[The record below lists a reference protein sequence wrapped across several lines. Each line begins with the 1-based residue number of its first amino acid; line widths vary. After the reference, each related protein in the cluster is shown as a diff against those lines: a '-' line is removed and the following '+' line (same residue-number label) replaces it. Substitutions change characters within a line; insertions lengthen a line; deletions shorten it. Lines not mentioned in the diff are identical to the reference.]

1 MTTWVMVE
9 TIGSNDY
16 KSRIMKKVMF
26 FLAATLVFIA
36 TGCNKENTV
45 TDDVQYVSELKVN
58 FEGDTKVSAAHSAAG
73 LKFNWED
80 GDVIS
85 ILEDGNADSP
95 IYNYVYDASSE
106 SFKPYDE
113 GQKMVV
119 GTKYFALKA
128 QYSYYDL
135 ITVEEGK
142 SIVKLNLKTGA
153 SDVRGLPAIPLISDV
168 FTADASG
175 TVATMHHLCGVVEVP
190 VNLSAANAAK
200 NVNHFSIYS
209 SDGKLAG
216 SYTATPYP
224 PYFLGTSTPSNTA
237 HSEKKTTPYEAGNT
251 TVFIP
256 VLPGICTGVFLN
268 VYYDGGAGGTYI
280 DKDRQLV
287 VERGKITKVTQVNY

>member
-1 MTTWVMVE
+1 
-9 TIGSNDY
+9 
-16 KSRIMKKVMF
+16 MKKVMF
-26 FLAATLVFIA
+26 FLAATLVFMA

-73 LKFNWED
+73 LKFNWEN
-80 GDVIS
+80 GDVIR

-95 IYNYVYDASSE
+95 RYNYVYDASSE
-106 SFKPYDE
+106 SFKPEDE
-113 GQKMVV
+113 GEKMVV

-128 QYSYYDL
+128 KNNVYNF

-142 SIVKLNLKTGA
+142 SIVELDLESGA
-153 SDVRGLPAIPLISDV
+153 SDEIGLPAIPLISDV

-190 VNLSAANAAK
+190 VNLSAEEAAR
-200 NVNHFSIYS
+200 NVTKFSIYS

-216 SYTATPYP
+216 YYTATPYP
-224 PYFLGTSTPSNTA
+224 PYFLGTSTPESDTA
-237 HSEKKTTPYEAGNT
+237 YSEEKTTPYEAGDI

-256 VLPGICTGVFLN
+256 VLPGTCTGVFLN
-268 VYYDGGAGGTYI
+268 VHYDGGAGGKWI
-280 DKDRQLV
+280 NEEKQLV

>member
-1 MTTWVMVE
+1 
-9 TIGSNDY
+9 
-16 KSRIMKKVMF
+16 MKKVMF
-26 FLAATLVFIA
+26 FLAATLVFMA

-58 FEGDTKVSAAHSAAG
+58 FEGYTKVSAAHSPAG
-73 LKFNWED
+73 LKFDWEN
-80 GDVIS
+80 GDVIR
-85 ILEDGNADSP
+85 ILEDGNAGSP
-95 IYNYVYDASSE
+95 RYNYVYDASSE
-106 SFKPYDE
+106 SFKPEDE

-128 QYSYYDL
+128 KNPVYNF
-135 ITVEEGK
+135 ITVKEGK
-142 SIVKLNLKTGA
+142 SIVELDLETGA
-153 SDVRGLPAIPLISDV
+153 SDEKGLPAIPLISDV

-190 VNLSAANAAK
+190 VNLSVEQAAQ
-200 NVNHFSIYS
+200 NVTYFSINS

-237 HSEKKTTPYEAGNT
+237 YSEKKTTPYEAGDI

-256 VLPGICTGVFLN
+256 VLPGTCTGVFLN
-268 VYYDGGAGGTYI
+268 VHYVDGAGGTYI

-287 VERGKITKVTQVNY
+287 VERGEITKVTQVNY

>member
-1 MTTWVMVE
+1 
-9 TIGSNDY
+9 
-16 KSRIMKKVMF
+16 MKKVMF
-26 FLAATLVFIA
+26 FLAATLVFMA

-58 FEGDTKVSAAHSAAG
+58 FEGDTKVSAAHSPAG
-73 LKFNWED
+73 LKFNWEN
-80 GDVIS
+80 GDVIR
-85 ILEDGNADSP
+85 ILEDGNAGSP
-95 IYNYVYDASSE
+95 RYNYVYDASSE
-106 SFKPYDE
+106 SFKPEDE

-128 QYSYYDL
+128 VNPVYDF
-135 ITVEEGK
+135 ITVEDGK
-142 SIVKLNLKTGA
+142 SIVKLDLETG
-153 SDVRGLPAIPLISDV
+153 SYDEKGLPVIPLISDV

-190 VNLSAANAAK
+190 VNLSAEEAAR
-200 NVNHFSIYS
+200 NVTSFSIYS

-224 PYFLGTSTPSNTA
+224 PYFLGTSTTPSNTA
-237 HSEKKTTPYEAGNT
+237 YSEKKTTPYEAGDI

-256 VLPGICTGVFLN
+256 VLPGTCTGVSLN
-268 VYYDGGAGGTYI
+268 VYYDGGSGGTWI
-280 DKDRQLV
+280 DEERELV

>member
-1 MTTWVMVE
+1 
-9 TIGSNDY
+9 
-16 KSRIMKKVMF
+16 MKKIS
-26 FLAATLVFIA
+26 FLLIAALVLVA
-36 TGCNKENTV
+36 TGCNKENII
-45 TDDVQYVSELKVN
+45 TDEIQYVTELKVN

-73 LKFNWED
+73 LKFNWEN
-80 GDVIS
+80 GDVIR
-85 ILEDGNADSP
+85 ILEDGNAGSP
-95 IYNYVYDASSE
+95 IYNYVYDESSE
-106 SFKPYDE
+106 SFKPYYE

-128 QYSYYDL
+128 QNSDYDF

-153 SDVRGLPAIPLISDV
+153 SDERGLPAIPLISDV

-209 SDGKLAG
+209 NDGKLAG

-224 PYFLGTSTPSNTA
+224 PYFLGTSTPSSNTA

-251 TVFIP
+251 TVLIP
-256 VLPGICTGVFLN
+256 VLPGTCTGAFLN

>member
-1 MTTWVMVE
+1 
-9 TIGSNDY
+9 
-16 KSRIMKKVMF
+16 MKKVMF
-26 FLAATLVFIA
+26 FLAATLVFMA

-58 FEGDTKVSAAHSAAG
+58 FEGDTKVSAAHSPAG

-80 GDVIS
+80 GDVIR
-85 ILEDGNADSP
+85 ILEDGNAESP
-95 IYNYVYDASSE
+95 RYNYVYDESSE
-106 SFKPYDE
+106 SFKPEDE

-128 QYSYYDL
+128 KNPVSNF

-142 SIVKLNLKTGA
+142 SIVKLELETGA
-153 SDVRGLPAIPLISDV
+153 YDERGLPAIPLISDV

-190 VNLSAANAAK
+190 VNLSEENAAK
-200 NVNHFSIYS
+200 KVTLFSINS
-209 SDGKLAG
+209 SEGKLAG
-216 SYTATPYP
+216 YYTATPYP
-224 PYFLGTSTPSNTA
+224 PYFLGTSTPSNNTA
-237 HSEKKTTPYEAGNT
+237 YSEEKTTPYAAGNT

-256 VLPGICTGVFLN
+256 VLPGTCTGVFLN
-268 VYYDGGAGGTYI
+268 VHYDGGAGGTYI
-280 DKDRQLV
+280 DKYKQLV

>member
-1 MTTWVMVE
+1 
-9 TIGSNDY
+9 
-16 KSRIMKKVMF
+16 MF
-26 FLAATLVFIA
+26 FLAATLVFMA

-58 FEGDTKVSAAHSAAG
+58 FEGDTKVSAAHSPAG
-73 LKFNWED
+73 LKFDWED
-80 GDVIS
+80 GDLIR
-85 ILEDGNADSP
+85 ILEDGNAGSP
-95 IYNYVYDASSE
+95 RYEYVYDESSE
-106 SFKPYDE
+106 SFKPKDE

-128 QYSYYDL
+128 VNPVYNF
-135 ITVEEGK
+135 ITVEDGK
-142 SIVKLNLKTGA
+142 SIVTLDLETGS
-153 SDVRGLPAIPLISDV
+153 SDKKGLPVIPLISDV

-190 VNLSAANAAK
+190 VNLSAEQAAQ
-200 NVNHFSIYS
+200 NVTYFSINS

-216 SYTATPYP
+216 SYTATPYS

-237 HSEKKTTPYEAGNT
+237 YSEEKTTPYAAGNT

-256 VLPGICTGVFLN
+256 VLPGTCTGVFLN
-268 VYYDGGAGGTYI
+268 VHYDDGAGGTWI
-280 DKDRQLV
+280 NKEKQLV

>member
-1 MTTWVMVE
+1 
-9 TIGSNDY
+9 
-16 KSRIMKKVMF
+16 MF
-26 FLAATLVFIA
+26 FLAATLVFMA

-73 LKFNWED
+73 LKFDWEN
-80 GDVIS
+80 GDVIK
-85 ILEDGNADSP
+85 ILEDGNVDSP
-95 IYNYVYDASSE
+95 RYNYEYDASSE
-106 SFKPYDE
+106 SFKPVDE

-119 GTKYFALKA
+119 GKQYFALKA
-128 QYSYYDL
+128 VTPVSNF

-142 SIVKLNLKTGA
+142 SIVKLDLETGA
-153 SDVRGLPAIPLISDV
+153 YDEKGLPAIPLISDV

-190 VNLSAANAAK
+190 VNLSAEQAAR
-200 NVNHFSIYS
+200 NVTHFSIYS

-224 PYFLGTSTPSNTA
+224 PYFLGTSTTPYNTA
-237 HSEKKTTPYEAGNT
+237 YSEKKTTPYEAGNT

-256 VLPGICTGVFLN
+256 VLPGTCTGVFLN
-268 VYYDGGAGGTYI
+268 VYYDGGSGGTYI

>member
-1 MTTWVMVE
+1 
-9 TIGSNDY
+9 
-16 KSRIMKKVMF
+16 MKKVMF
-26 FLAATLVFIA
+26 FLAATLVFMA

-58 FEGDTKVSAAHSAAG
+58 FEGDTKVSAAHSVAG
-73 LKFNWED
+73 LKFDWED
-80 GDVIS
+80 GDVIK
-85 ILEDGNADSP
+85 ILEDGNAGSP
-95 IYNYVYDASSE
+95 RYNYVYDASSD
-106 SFKPYDE
+106 SFKPEDE

-128 QYSYYDL
+128 VNPVYDF

-142 SIVKLNLKTGA
+142 SIVKLDLETGA
-153 SDVRGLPAIPLISDV
+153 YDERGLPAIPLISDV

-190 VNLSAANAAK
+190 VNLSEENAAK
-200 NVNHFSIYS
+200 KVTFFSIYS

-216 SYTATPYP
+216 YYTATPYT
-224 PYFLGTSTPSNTA
+224 PYFLGTSTPESNTA
-237 HSEKKTTPYEAGNT
+237 YSEEKTTPYEAGDI

-256 VLPGICTGVFLN
+256 VLPGTCTGVSLN

-280 DKDRQLV
+280 DKDRELV